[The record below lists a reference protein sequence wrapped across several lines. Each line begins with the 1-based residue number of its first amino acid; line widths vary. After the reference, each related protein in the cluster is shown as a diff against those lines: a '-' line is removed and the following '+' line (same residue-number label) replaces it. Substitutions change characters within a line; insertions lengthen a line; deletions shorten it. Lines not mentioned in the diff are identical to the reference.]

1 MPSMPR
7 GFSLMELMLS
17 MALGLMVCALMLPVL
32 QATLLSQRF
41 ALERLDAQQEARFV
55 LQQLGQ
61 DLRMAGSFGC
71 AGPGQWPVGQGPA
84 LPLATADTLELVYA
98 GSAVAVLAES
108 IEPGATRLRLL
119 QTPPA
124 WRDGQRLLLSSCTH
138 VDVLVLG
145 QQAWLEEQG
154 GSIWLRLDRHSPAA
168 LRLAQ
173 HHLLSLEL
181 QALEARQYRLEAQSL
196 WLRRGE
202 ASAQLLA
209 RGIASLQW
217 RAEPLSACVAGH
229 QPWWWTVTL
238 GMRAGRGETILPGY
252 AMQLASRM
260 GMPCPA

>member
-1 MPSMPR
+1 MPSMVR

-41 ALERLDAQQEARFV
+41 ALERLDAQQEARFI

-71 AGPGQWPVGQGPA
+71 AGPGQWPAGQGAA
-84 LPLATADTLELVYA
+84 LPLATADTLQLVYA
-98 GSAVAVLAES
+98 GRGVGVLAEA
-108 IEPGATRLRLL
+108 IGPDTTRLRLL
-119 QTPPA
+119 QAPPA
-124 WRDGQRLLLSSCTH
+124 WGAGQRLLLSSCTH
-138 VDVLVLG
+138 IDVLVLG

-168 LRLAQ
+168 QTLAR

-181 QALEARQYRLEAQSL
+181 QALETRQYRLTAQAL
-196 WLRRGE
+196 WLAQGV
-202 ASAQLLA
+202 APAQLLA

-217 RAEPLSACVAGH
+217 RAEPLPACVAGR
-229 QPWWWTVTL
+229 QAWWWTVTL
-238 GMRAGRGETILPGY
+238 GMQAGRDETTLPAY
-252 AMQLASRM
+252 VMQFASRM
-260 GMPCPA
+260 GVPCSS